1 MVGNFARP
9 LTKIVDERNNI
20 IQITP
25 KKPQVDIKERNLS
38 EQLTKI
44 FPDINEVIEEDAAK
58 FKENVENLIEILT
71 KIGGDES
78 PFEFEFFTGGK
89 MQNLMITFV
98 VLVFLVII

>member
-1 MVGNFARP
+1 MVDNFARP
-9 LTKIVDERNNI
+9 LTKIVDERNNV

-38 EQLTKI
+38 EQL